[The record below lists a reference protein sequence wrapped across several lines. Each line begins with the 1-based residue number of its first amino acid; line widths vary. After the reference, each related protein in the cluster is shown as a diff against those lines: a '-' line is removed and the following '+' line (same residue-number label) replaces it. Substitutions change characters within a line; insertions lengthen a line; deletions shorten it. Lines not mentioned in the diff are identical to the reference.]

1 MMFSAVDL
9 KAVGKRELEL
19 VRLERLSRWVKESN
33 MMRKVLK
40 GILSWPLV
48 NTRVLCSKEL
58 N

>member
-1 MMFSAVDL
+1 MMFSAVNL